1 MSFMSLVGT
10 DSRLIP
16 RWSAYC
22 LECDILARSQWK
34 LHGSNIQYGT
44 PSEENHIVRSNE
56 SLRCSKC
63 ASSSNLCPNRS
74 TLSDHDGLV
83 HSSTVHIFSSSDS
96 GAHSFS
102 PTDDSYGYT
111 LDAES
116 VVRMTRQKNDYSMTE
131 PHRLVVPGDGDPQV
145 EAIGQTDGYA
155 CLATQWRERSR
166 SI

>member
-34 LHGSNIQYGT
+34 LHGSNMQHGT
-44 PSEENHIVRSNE
+44 PSEENHIARSNE

-116 VVRMTRQKNDYSMTE
+116 VVRMARQKNDYSMTE